1 MSLSRDRGALRSVAP
16 VSADQN
22 VPPTVRVRLPVA
34 RRRLLERNPSGAALV
49 EYGLLLTLIAAVAI
63 AALVFLGP
71 VIGSTLS
78 DGDSTGADGTRCE
91 VTSPDRGR
99 SDDRLSSEG
108 GRFQPRSARPTP
120 RGNAG
125 RGPRL
130 GTALCSNGAGD

>member
-1 MSLSRDRGALRSVAP
+1 MSLSRDRGAARSVAL
-16 VSADQN
+16 VRAERK
-22 VPPTVRVRLPVA
+22 VAVTVRARIPVA
-34 RRRLLERNPSGAALV
+34 RLQLLRGDPGGAALV
-49 EYGLLLTLIAAVAI
+49 EYGLLLTLVAAMAI

-78 DGDSTGADGTRCE
+78 DGGSTGADGTRCE
-91 VTSPDRGR
+91 VSSPDRGR

-120 RGNAG
+120 RANAG

-130 GTALCSNGAGD
+130 GAALCSNGAGD